1 MSFIQ
6 SIAAEAIRAITGILT
21 GLLSRPDHRTVVL
34 ERRAKALQLF
44 KELRAA
50 GLRPRDLKAIEGTLT
65 DED

>member
-6 SIAAEAIRAITGILT
+6 SIVIEVIQAIA
-21 GLLSRPDHRTVVL
+21 GLVTPFLNRTDRRTMVL
-34 ERRAKALQLF
+34 ERRAKVLQLF

-50 GLRPRDLKAIEGTLT
+50 GLRPRDLKAIESTLT